1 MFSLEKRRLRH
12 LSALYNHPKGGC
24 SEGRVDFFCHVSSE
38 RMIATGLKLCRGGS
52 DYVLGKKKKKRKL
65 LIEMLGIGISCPGR
79 QGGSGFTS
87 SGNIQ
92 DTSGCGTWGYS

>member
-52 DYVLGKKKKKRKL
+52 DYVLGKKKKKKETTYRDVGHWNKL
-65 LIEMLGIGISCPGR
+65 PREAGR
-79 QGGSGFTS
+79 
-87 SGNIQ
+87 
-92 DTSGCGTWGYS
+92 